1 MFCMEFSVEREVS
14 VVLLANI
21 MMERAGG
28 LLTRCGTAG
37 KSYTS
42 IDIMGVL
49 LIHFYNSTV

>member
-1 MFCMEFSVEREVS
+1 MEFSGEREVS

-42 IDIMGVL
+42 IYIMGVL
-49 LIHFYNSTV
+49 EIHFYNSTV